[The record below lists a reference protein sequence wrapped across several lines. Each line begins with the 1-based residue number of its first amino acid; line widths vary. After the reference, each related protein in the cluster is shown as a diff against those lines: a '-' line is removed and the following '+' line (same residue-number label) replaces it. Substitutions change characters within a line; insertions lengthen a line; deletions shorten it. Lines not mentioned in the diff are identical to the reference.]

1 YGAIELDCQ
10 TPRHRT
16 TCDSRC
22 SQPNLLSSN
31 FHLLS
36 SSMKIAVI
44 GLGYVGLPLSLQ
56 FARSCT
62 EVIGIDVDTKKVEL
76 LNNGQSYIK
85 HVSRDGIRE
94 MVDGGKFSA
103 TTDFSRIR
111 EVEAV
116 IICVPTPLN
125 KNREPNL
132 SYVLETGRAIA
143 PYLKSGEADLK
154 IGETAPIPELPASNS
169 ELRKLIVLES

>member
-1 YGAIELDCQ
+1 M
-10 TPRHRT
+10 HRT
-16 TCDSRC
+16 TCDPRS
-22 SQPNLLSSN
+22 SQPNLVSFN

-62 EVIGIDVDTKKVEL
+62 EVIGIDVDPQKVEL
-76 LNNGQSYIK
+76 LNKGQSYIK
-85 HVSRDGIRE
+85 HVSGDEIRE
-94 MVDGGKFSA
+94 LVDGGKFSA

-116 IICVPTPLN
+116 II
-125 KNREPNL
+125 
-132 SYVLETGRAIA
+132 
-143 PYLKSGEADLK
+143 
-154 IGETAPIPELPASNS
+154 
-169 ELRKLIVLES
+169 